1 MIIAESEAYMD
12 IKEYLKSI
20 HMTQKELAD
29 RLGLSRP
36 TLDTYIQMFQMDE
49 PLPRDKYQ
57 VVFEQL
63 FTKPLKGDKEFRETL
78 DKYALF
84 LKQEQVLGTNG
95 MSTEASY
102 IMSLVTQEIKKDLS
116 KNDSKIDIYVFI
128 NLLICNYRK
137 NPILMQLVEY
147 FLLLYSRKKVTDIA
161 EDDKVFLSNYH
172 RLLQNK
178 EKMVFQPKAFD
189 DLLEYANKSKKVN
202 AMAKEQIQQQ
212 MLQKLET
219 KMKQLTDAGID
230 INSDEFD
237 VSSILKL

>member
-1 MIIAESEAYMD
+1 MD

-63 FTKPLKGDKEFRETL
+63 FRKPLKEDKEFRETL

-84 LKQEQVLGTNG
+84 LKQEQVLGTND

-116 KNDSKIDIYVFI
+116 KNDSNIDIYVFI

-147 FLLLYSRKKVTDIA
+147 FLLLYSRKNVTDIA

-237 VSSILKL
+237 VLSILKL

>member
-1 MIIAESEAYMD
+1 MD
-12 IKEYLKSI
+12 IKDYLKSI

-36 TLDTYIQMFQMDE
+36 TLDTYIQMFQMNE

-63 FTKPLKGDKEFRETL
+63 FTNPLKNDKEFRETL
-78 DKYALF
+78 DEYALF
-84 LKQEQVLGTNG
+84 LKQEQVLGTNS
-95 MSTEASY
+95 MSTEEAY
-102 IMSLVTQEIKKDLS
+102 IMSLVTQEIKKDLC
-116 KNDSKIDIYVFI
+116 KNDANIDIYVFI
-128 NLLICNYRK
+128 NLLIHNYRK
-137 NPILMQLVEY
+137 NPVLMQMVEY
-147 FLLLYSRKKVTDIA
+147 FLLLYSRKNANDI
-161 EDDKVFLSNYH
+161 EEYDKVIISNYH
-172 RLLQNK
+172 KLLQNK
-178 EKMVFQPKAFD
+178 EKLVFQPKSFD

-230 INSDEFD
+230 INSEEFD
-237 VSSILKL
+237 VTSILKL